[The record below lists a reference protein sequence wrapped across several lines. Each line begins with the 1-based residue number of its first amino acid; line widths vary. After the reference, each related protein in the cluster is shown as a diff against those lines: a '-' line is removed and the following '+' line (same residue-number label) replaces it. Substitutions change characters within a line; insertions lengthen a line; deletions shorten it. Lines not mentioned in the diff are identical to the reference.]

1 MYFSPE
7 MIHAAEA
14 RYGLPLQLRLNY
26 PTPQAHFDF
35 IRSTQRDGRL
45 HDVTLYLYHQGRL
58 AVTRK
63 PPYPEGA
70 YRPPS
75 GGLHLGE
82 SLEEGARREAF
93 EELGIEIKLVH
104 YLLRVRVDFVCEGPR
119 ERGDRIPWTTHV
131 FRARYADSGEPKLDP
146 QDRHEIADAV
156 WATEEEYFRNMRPGL
171 LAMGSTG
178 LLYRAHLQDF
188 VWRNFGW
195 R

>member
-1 MYFSPE
+1 MFFSSE

-14 RYGLPLQLRLNY
+14 HYGSPLQLRLNY

-35 IRSTQRDGRL
+35 IRSTQRDGRA
-45 HDVTLYLYHQGRL
+45 HDVTLYLYHKDRL

-63 PPYPEGA
+63 APYPEGA

-93 EELGIEIKLVH
+93 EELGIEIELEK
-104 YLLRVRVDFVCEGPR
+104 YLLRVWVDFVSGS
-119 ERGDRIPWTTHV
+119 ERILWTTHV
-131 FRARYADSGEPKLDP
+131 FRARYTGSGEPKLDP
-146 QDRHEIADAV
+146 QDRHEIAEAV
-156 WATEEEYFRNMRPGL
+156 WAGEEEYFQTMRPGL

-178 LLYRAHLQDF
+178 LLYRAHLQDY